1 MNLQKLHII
10 GTIFKSFEIK
20 KIIHGDSLISG
31 LSNRAVALMKVITF
45 LRIS

>member
-1 MNLQKLHII
+1 MNLQKVTHYRQNFHL
-10 GTIFKSFEIK
+10 KLK
-20 KIIHGDSLISG
+20 KKNFHGDSLISG